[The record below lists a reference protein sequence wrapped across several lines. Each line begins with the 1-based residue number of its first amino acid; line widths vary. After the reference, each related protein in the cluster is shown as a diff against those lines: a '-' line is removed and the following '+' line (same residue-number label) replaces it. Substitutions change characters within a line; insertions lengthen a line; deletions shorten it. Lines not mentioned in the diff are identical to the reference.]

1 MKKTLSIILLSA
13 LFWSCA
19 SRLAPPPSL
28 YVGNLPPSIMAE
40 LTLEERILAEEAW
53 QNLRQGRGDKAKKT
67 ISKLGAQN
75 SVYYMGLGY
84 VSYVLNELQ
93 PAENF
98 FKKALISYP
107 DLALIHSGLAQI
119 YLKTGRDDRAFAEFR
134 EILKKD
140 PTHAWA
146 KNQYET
152 LKNRKT
158 KEALKEGKTALDE
171 GDSEKSKGAFL
182 KALYYSPQST
192 ESHLLLAE
200 IYKKE
205 NKFQN
210 ALVHLKAAS
219 SNEPMDKKILKNY
232 AEALYQSAQYS
243 KSLEAYEKL
252 LSLEPNNKEI
262 KNLIESLKNK
272 LGIFELPSRYNS
284 IPSSESVSKEEIAA
298 LLAVKFKGIADEIS
312 GTPPIIIDIST
323 SWASKFILQMTS
335 IGILDIYPNHTFQPK
350 KIVSRAEMAE
360 ILLRFINYLEKKGF
374 KFIQQIP
381 PDKIEISDVSSHNYY
396 YQPIIQILSY
406 NIMELSLDR
415 SFNPDISLSGQE
427 AIKLMDIILA
437 LIK

>member
-1 MKKTLSIILLSA
+1 
-13 LFWSCA
+13 
-19 SRLAPPPSL
+19 
-28 YVGNLPPSIMAE
+28 
-40 LTLEERILAEEAW
+40 
-53 QNLRQGRGDKAKKT
+53 
-67 ISKLGAQN
+67 
-75 SVYYMGLGY
+75 
-84 VSYVLNELQ
+84 
-93 PAENF
+93 
-98 FKKALISYP
+98 
-107 DLALIHSGLAQI
+107 
-119 YLKTGRDDRAFAEFR
+119 
-134 EILKKD
+134 
-140 PTHAWA
+140 
-146 KNQYET
+146 
-152 LKNRKT
+152 
-158 KEALKEGKTALDE
+158 
-171 GDSEKSKGAFL
+171 
-182 KALYYSPQST
+182 
-192 ESHLLLAE
+192 
-200 IYKKE
+200 
-205 NKFQN
+205 
-210 ALVHLKAAS
+210 
-219 SNEPMDKKILKNY
+219 MDKKILKNY

-427 AIKLMDIILA
+427 AMKLMDIILA